1 MGLKKCLLGW
11 LLVAGVLLARPSVAQ
26 PTAIDSLRRHLATLP
41 ADTSRVNTLDEL
53 CWQLSSSDLPRAMS
67 YGRQGLAL
75 AERLHFR
82 RGQLKCLNDLGNCAS
97 YATDFPAGT
106 RYFLAALRLARQPPQ
121 NLRIMGFAY
130 NGLANLN
137 MPQKEYAQAQQ
148 NLEQALALTR
158 RTHSMADR
166 TLFESSLGN
175 VLRLRGRYD
184 SAGYYLR
191 SSLAL
196 SDSLGNRLVHL
207 NCLNN
212 LAQLAYDQHQPA
224 TARQYIR
231 RALAESQ
238 ALGHDYYLGLNLSLL
253 SSIELEADHLPPA
266 TAAARQALT
275 YAQHTGNADLR
286 AECYQTLAAIK
297 ARQHDFRGAY
307 EWHQR
312 YKTAWDSLNST
323 EKNAEIA
330 ALRVRFDTE
339 QKENRIRAL
348 TQQAQVQRLRAAQ
361 QQSRL
366 LALLFGLI
374 AVGLAGGGTLVY
386 LAQRRRLARVL
397 REERLRS
404 RIAADLHDEVGTM
417 LTRISLQAELLR
429 QAQPETS
436 PALDRLLG
444 NSRAAARTMRD
455 IVWSIDAHAD
465 TMGALLDRMR
475 DHLDQTAA
483 PAGLLTD
490 LTAAGL
496 RDDEPL
502 APELRQHLYLVF
514 KEAVTNAVRHARHAT
529 TLRVSLARRAGQ
541 LELLVEDDGQP
552 APATTRSG
560 MGLRNMRQR
569 AEALS
574 GKVEV
579 GFNTEKGGFRVR
591 LVVPD

>member
-1 MGLKKCLLGW
+1 MTKTHW
-11 LLVAGVLLARPSVAQ
+11 VLLAGLFLISWPGAAQ
-26 PTAIDSLRRHLATLP
+26 TSAIDSLRRHLATLP
-41 ADTSRVNTLDEL
+41 ADTNRVNALDEL
-53 CWQLSSSDLPRAMS
+53 CWQLSNSDLPQAMA
-67 YGRQGLAL
+67 YGKQGLAL

-97 YATDFPAGT
+97 YANDFPAGT
-106 RYFLAALRLARQPPQ
+106 RYFLAALRLARQPPMD
-121 NLRIMGFAY
+121 LRIMGFAY

-137 MPQKEYAQAQQ
+137 IPQKEYAQAQQ

-158 RTHSMADR
+158 RTGSVADR

-175 VLRLRGRYD
+175 VLRLRGHYD

-196 SDSLGNRLVHL
+196 SDSLGNKLVHL

-212 LAQLAYDQHQPA
+212 LAQLAYDQHRP
-224 TARQYIR
+224 TSARQYIGQ
-231 RALAESQ
+231 ALAASR
-238 ALGHDYYLGLNLSLL
+238 ALGHDYYLGVNLSLL
-253 SSIELEADHLPPA
+253 SAIELDAGRLPQA
-266 TAAARQALT
+266 TAAAQQALA
-275 YAQHTGNADLR
+275 YAQRTGNADIM
-286 AECYQTLAAIK
+286 AECYQTLASIK
-297 ARQHDFRGAY
+297 ARQNDFRGAY
-307 EWHQR
+307 QWYRQ
-312 YKTAWDSLNST
+312 YKTTWDSLTSI

-339 QKENRIRAL
+339 QKESRIRAL
-348 TQQAQVQRLRAAQ
+348 TQQTQVQQLRAEQ

-366 LALLFGLI
+366 LALLFGLM
-374 AVGLAGGGTLVY
+374 AVGLAGAGTLVY

-417 LTRISLQAELLR
+417 LTRISLQAEMLR
-429 QAQPETS
+429 QSQPEAS

-475 DHLDQTAA
+475 DHLDQTAT
-483 PAGLLTD
+483 PAGLLTE
-490 LTAAGL
+490 LTATNL
-496 RDDEPL
+496 RDEEPL

-529 TLRVSLARRAGQ
+529 ALRVSLARHAGQ
-541 LELLVEDDGQP
+541 LELRVEDDGQP
-552 APATTRSG
+552 APTTTRSG
-560 MGLRNMRQR
+560 MGLRNMQQR

-574 GKVEV
+574 GQIEA
-579 GFNTEKGGFRVR
+579 GPDAEKGGFRVR
-591 LVVPD
+591 LVVPG

>member
-1 MGLKKCLLGW
+1 MLSQVG
-11 LLVAGVLLARPSVAQ
+11 VAQ
-26 PTAIDSLRRHLATLP
+26 TTAIDSLRRHLATLP
-41 ADTSRVNTLDEL
+41 ADTNRVNALDEL
-53 CWQLSSSDLPRAMS
+53 CWQLSNSDLPQAVT
-67 YGRQGLAL
+67 YGKQGLAL

-137 MPQKEYAQAQQ
+137 IPQKEYAQGQQ

-158 RTHSMADR
+158 RTHSVADR
-166 TLFESSLGN
+166 SLFESSLGN
-175 VLRLRGRYD
+175 VLRLRGRYN
-184 SAGYYLR
+184 SARYYLR

-196 SDSLGNRLVHL
+196 SDSLGNDLIHL
-207 NCLNN
+207 NSLNN

-224 TARQYIR
+224 EARQYIQQ
-231 RALAESQ
+231 ALAESR
-238 ALGHDYYLGLNLSLL
+238 ALDHDYYLGVNLSLL
-253 SSIELEADHLPPA
+253 SAIELDAGHLQQA
-266 TAAARQALT
+266 TAAAQQALT
-275 YAQHTGNADLR
+275 YAQRTGNADVM
-286 AECYQTLAAIK
+286 AECYQTLASIK
-297 ARQHDFRGAY
+297 ARQNDFRAAY
-307 EWHQR
+307 KWFR
-312 YKTAWDSLNST
+312 LYKTTWDSLSSS

-366 LALLFGLI
+366 LALLLGLV
-374 AVGLAGGGTLVY
+374 AVGLAGGGILMFA
-386 LAQRRRLARVL
+386 AQRRRLARVL

-417 LTRISLQAELLR
+417 LTRISLQAEMLR
-429 QAQPETS
+429 QNQPEVS

-475 DHLDQTAA
+475 DHLDQTAT
-483 PAGLLTD
+483 PAGLLSE
-490 LTAAGL
+490 LTATNL
-496 RDDEPL
+496 RDEAPL

-529 TLRVSLARRAGQ
+529 TLRVSLARHAGQ
-541 LELLVEDDGQP
+541 LELLVEDDGQH
-552 APATTRSG
+552 APTTTRSG
-560 MGLRNMRQR
+560 MGLRNMQQR

-574 GKVEV
+574 GQVEV
-579 GFNTEKGGFRVR
+579 GFIAEKGGFRVR
-591 LVVPD
+591 MVVPG